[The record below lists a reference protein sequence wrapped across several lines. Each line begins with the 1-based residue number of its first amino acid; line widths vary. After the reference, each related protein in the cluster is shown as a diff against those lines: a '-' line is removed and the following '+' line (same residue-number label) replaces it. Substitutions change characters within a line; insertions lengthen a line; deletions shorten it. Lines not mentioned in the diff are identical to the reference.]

1 MSRDFDLTPPTLEQ
15 RARRRVALK
24 TGFYVHATVFALVN
38 GGLFLM
44 SWIGG
49 WGEGWGHGHRH
60 GLVFPLWGWGLGL
73 TIHGIVVLLRLKGGI
88 TQAESPEWM
97 PASSMCSMM
106 APRTAVSP
114 SQMQS
119 TSTSV
124 AFSKK
129 WSTSTG

>member
-24 TGFYVHATVFALVN
+24 TGFYVHAIVFAVVN

-73 TIHGIVVLLRLKGGI
+73 TIHGIVVLLRLKGEGLTRRMLDHEI
-88 TQAESPEWM
+88 EALKRREGGDRP
-97 PASSMCSMM
+97 
-106 APRTAVSP
+106 
-114 SQMQS
+114 
-119 TSTSV
+119 
-124 AFSKK
+124 
-129 WSTSTG
+129 